1 MHTVIFIHNDKTYTQ
16 INSWLAENI
25 KEHLWEVDD
34 TSVVGGIEVKFEQEK
49 HLTLFSLAFSQ
60 CRQFKN
66 DNHLKMWRREMFKK
80 VAYASNTVV
89 SMRRGSV

>member
-1 MHTVIFIHNDKTYTQ
+1 MHTVILVHAHTTYSQVND
-16 INSWLAENI
+16 WLTKNI
-25 KEHLWEVDD
+25 KDQSWEVDD

-60 CRQFKN
+60 CRQFES

-80 VAYASNTVV
+80 VVYASNTVV

>member
-1 MHTVIFIHNDKTYTQ
+1 
-16 INSWLAENI
+16 
-25 KEHLWEVDD
+25 
-34 TSVVGGIEVKFEQEK
+34 
-49 HLTLFSLAFSQ
+49 LTLFSLAFSQ
-60 CRQFKN
+60 CRQFES